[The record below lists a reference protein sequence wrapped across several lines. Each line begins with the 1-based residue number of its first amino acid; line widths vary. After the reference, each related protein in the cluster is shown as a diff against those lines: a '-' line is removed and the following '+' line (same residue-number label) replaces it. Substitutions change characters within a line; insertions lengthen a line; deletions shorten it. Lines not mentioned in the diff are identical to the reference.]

1 MSNNR
6 ISQAVAKVVLENK
19 KYFWIRVSRQT
30 HGNLIFYWRKYPQ
43 FKYIKF
49 YEIIN
54 YKKGGKHLIGKQLG
68 YITPNGFNF
77 Y

>member
-1 MSNNR
+1 MSNSR
-6 ISQAVAKVVLENK
+6 IFQAVAKVVLLNG
-19 KYFWIRVSRQT
+19 KYFWIRISRQS
-30 HGNLIFYWRKYPQ
+30 HNNLIFYWRKYPN

-54 YKKGGKHLIGKQLG
+54 YKKGGSHVIGKQLG
-68 YITPNGFNF
+68 YITPKGFNF